1 MTVGAAAVEVL
12 DRTERLRLRGMA
24 AAVVATIANARHAG
38 LQQLWVAGA
47 VRFVA
52 IGAILHDRR
61 GLPNVRIAA
70 VRGGAPQDFACRAF
84 HHPLW
89 TVQAPGVLAAAA
101 KGLVLAVKHVCIPP
115 QFGP

>member
-61 GLPNVRIAA
+61 VLPDERTAA
-70 VRGGAPQDFACRAF
+70 FGVAAQAVFVGGALNELLGIGRAMRVMAAGASDLAFA
-84 HHPLW
+84 
-89 TVQAPGVLAAAA
+89 VG
-101 KGLVLAVKHVCIPP
+101 HV
-115 QFGP
+115 